1 MPADAEGDP
10 WECEVRCSLTYVA
23 GMDEEHMKAVKFFVC
38 VILIFCAVAVFGAM
52 PAVAQDGDDPD
63 GFEDNGCRVPEE
75 FLDFV
80 ESHGGIEIF
89 GYPISNP
96 FRQRGVVVQ
105 YFQNARIESHPSNPD
120 PYKVQ
125 LGLLGDELNYRDEPI
140 SRPRLLSSRRH
151 YFPETGHVVSYAFL
165 DFFKD
170 NGGIDVF
177 GFPITEM
184 HYEDGRIVQYFQ
196 RLKMEWHPRDTRQ
209 PVHVGNMGEIYFD
222 TYKENFLAEAFC
234 EEGGPPTS
242 PRSMVQELEIEVDVK
257 YPVMTKRTKQEVSVL
272 VKDGNGNAIS
282 EVDVQVSL
290 IGPSGRILSLVTD
303 APTNERGLARV
314 TLPVEGASRGDN
326 ITAEAVV
333 IYDGIEASK
342 EIVFL
347 VWW

>member
-1 MPADAEGDP
+1 
-10 WECEVRCSLTYVA
+10 
-23 GMDEEHMKAVKFFVC
+23 MKAVKVCVC
-38 VILIFCAVAVFGAM
+38 VIFAVCVTIALGVV
-52 PAVAQDGDDPD
+52 PAIAQDGDEPSA
-63 GFEDNGCRVPEE
+63 FEDNGCRVPQE
-75 FLDFV
+75 FRDFV

-96 FRQRGVVVQ
+96 FRQKGVLVQ
-105 YFQNARIESHPSNPD
+105 YFQNARIESHPNNPD

-125 LGLLGDELNYRDEPI
+125 LGLLGDELNYRDDSI
-140 SRPRLLSSRRH
+140 NRPRLLSARRH

-170 NGGIDVF
+170 KGGIDVF
-177 GFPITEM
+177 GYPITEM

-196 RLKMEWHPRDTRQ
+196 RLKMEWHPTDTRQ

-222 TYKENFLAEAFC
+222 AYRENFPDRAFC
-234 EEGGPPTS
+234 DEGGPPTS
-242 PRSMVQELEIEVDVK
+242 PRIMAQELELEIDVK

-272 VKDGNGNAIS
+272 VKDGNGSAIS
-282 EVDVQVSL
+282 GVDVQVSL
-290 IGPSGRILSLVTD
+290 IGPSGKILSLVTD

-326 ITAEAVV
+326 VTAEAVV
-333 IYDGIEASK
+333 IYEGIEASK